1 MYKLEKIQKII
12 QTKSKRALFLR
23 EICYNIDMKNIA
35 IKQLQQ
41 LLDINYRTAKKLK
54 EQYNMKDLLHQ
65 IKIDRALR
73 QLVFSCPE
81 QIECFYFLTK
91 DLNYFLKFNDVQ
103 TKIKISRYNYNKVK
117 DYIQEELQKITI
129 DQ

>member
-1 MYKLEKIQKII
+1 MQEYEKIQKII

-23 EICYNIDMKNIA
+23 EICYNIDMQNMTVSEMAQFFNI
-35 IKQLQQ
+35 
-41 LLDINYRTAKKLK
+41 NFRTAKKLK
-54 EQYNMKDLLHQ
+54 EQYNMRDLLHQ
-65 IKIDRALR
+65 VKIDRALR
-73 QLVFSCPE
+73 QLAFSCPE

-103 TKIKISRYNYNKVK
+103 AQIKISRYNYNKVK